1 MTTTVASK
9 NKYYTPVK
17 HTGGD
22 RRTGKG
28 QSFRASSGLQYTG
41 TSKRSFLPGS
51 DDLYK
56 MSENQNP
63 NYYDQQEEEI
73 FKENADTK
81 KLIESLNAL
90 EKINN
95 EDEA

>member
-1 MTTTVASK
+1 MPSK
-9 NKYYTPVK
+9 Y
-17 HTGGD
+17 TGGD

-28 QSFRASSGLQYTG
+28 QSFRASSGMQYTG

-56 MSENQNP
+56 FSENMNP
-63 NYYDQQEEEI
+63 NYYDQQEKEL
-73 FKENADTK
+73 FKESKETK
-81 KLIESLNAL
+81 NLIESLNSL
-90 EKINN
+90 ENIKN